1 MGVVG
6 NFLFISFA
14 FNFGLILYTLFLVL
28 IYRFF
33 LREKPEQ
40 KSEYVMDEIPA
51 AEATAQMEEIPIDV

>member
-33 LREKPEQ
+33 LREKPEE
-40 KSEYVMDEIPA
+40 KSDYVMDEIPA
-51 AEATAQMEEIPIDV
+51 SEATAEMEEIPIDV